1 MKKLKK
7 ILRDFA
13 GNNRGAGIV
22 VVLVSMV
29 CVALMGA
36 SILFMSY
43 TAVRLKATER
53 QASRDFYS
61 AETAVDEIRAGVQSV
76 VSEAIATSYK
86 YALETYSTGVGIAD
100 RFESQFR
107 TDLKKAGLFT
117 NSGTQYDVAILRS
130 YVSNPASVSVTGS
143 GTVVENAVEKMLLLK
158 DIQVVYTAG
167 NGYTTSISTDISI
180 AMPEFAYIMSAT
192 SISGLPEHA
201 LIAKTALKQDIGKST
216 IKIHGSAYA
225 ERPWK

>member
-61 AETAVDEIRAGVQSV
+61 AETALRKQLQPLTNMRWKPTVPVLVLRTVLRPSSV
-76 VSEAIATSYK
+76 
-86 YALETYSTGVGIAD
+86 
-100 RFESQFR
+100 
-107 TDLKKAGLFT
+107 
-117 NSGTQYDVAILRS
+117 
-130 YVSNPASVSVTGS
+130 
-143 GTVVENAVEKMLLLK
+143 
-158 DIQVVYTAG
+158 
-167 NGYTTSISTDISI
+167 
-180 AMPEFAYIMSAT
+180 
-192 SISGLPEHA
+192 
-201 LIAKTALKQDIGKST
+201 LI
-216 IKIHGSAYA
+216 
-225 ERPWK
+225 